1 MRRSH
6 KSFPQRCRSWTA
18 LSVAALLLASPLT
31 PALASTLAP
40 GGEGEADAPPS
51 RSEQYDSLLDSLN
64 AFFFQQTPAAT
75 PTPTP
80 AATPAPAQTPAAA
93 ASDASTSKPAGK
105 VERKPLKYPLPDWS
119 PLGSAGPETV
129 EALDESTEEF
139 VVLPDRWRFGW
150 PRFDR
155 YSPKKETP
163 WVEGSTFDPFNQNV
177 LKADYP
183 IIGNHTFLN
192 INLQSNSTLNP
203 RTVAV
208 GGRRDQFFTNQNI
221 VMGAEI
227 FGGTTVFEPKRW
239 AVRVTTVANFNFLA
253 NDTFNPFDSRRGN
266 SRLAVEEAFIEK
278 RLAVISPNF
287 DFISIRAGMQNFT
300 SDFRGFLFSENQLG
314 VRLFGN
320 ANANRDQWNVAFFAM
335 RQRDEVSQLHS
346 FDRRRQSVFIANW
359 FRQDFLTK
367 GYTFLL
373 NFHYNDDRGVTVG
386 DRGDKVR
393 AAYLGFHGDGKW
405 GRLNVNHAFYQAF
418 GNDQFNRLAGR
429 ETSINAQMAAF
440 EGSIDRDWVRWRGSV
455 FFASGDGDLNDDSA
469 NGFDMIQDN
478 PNFAGGPFQF
488 WTQQTTA
495 VGGGIGVLK
504 NKFSLLPNLRNKFTN
519 RANFVNPG
527 LLMLNAGAD
536 FRVTPKLKVVSN
548 LAYLRFARSNVLRQ
562 LTGDPGIDNGV
573 GIDLSVG
580 AKYRP
585 FQNENFFIVAGGA
598 VLFPHGGYARMI
610 GSTRPLFSP
619 TIAFQFAF

>member
-6 KSFPQRCRSWTA
+6 KRFPQRRQRLTA
-18 LSVAALLLASPLT
+18 IIITALLLAPL
-31 PALASTLAP
+31 PSSLAAAN
-40 GGEGEADAPPS
+40 GGEGDTDAPPS
-51 RSEQYDSLLDSLN
+51 RVEEYDTLVDSLYH
-64 AFFFQQTPAAT
+64 FFFQQPAAAPQAT
-75 PTPTP
+75 PTP
-80 AATPAPAQTPAAA
+80 APAPTPEAKKTP
-93 ASDASTSKPAGK
+93 DASASTPTGK
-105 VERKPLKYPLPDWS
+105 VERKPLKYPLPGFT
-119 PLGSAGPETV
+119 PLGSAGPETIEPV
-129 EALDESTEEF
+129 DPSDEEF

-155 YSPKKETP
+155 YNPKHETP
-163 WVEGSTFDPFNQNV
+163 WVEGSTFDPFNQNI

-192 INLQSNSTLNP
+192 LNIQSNSTLNP

-208 GGRRDQFFTNQNI
+208 GGGRRDQFFTNQNI

-227 FGGTTVFEPKRW
+227 FGGTTAFEPKRW
-239 AVRVTTVANFNFLA
+239 AVRVTTVANFNFTA
-253 NDTFNPFDSRRGN
+253 NNTFNPFDSKRGN

-278 RLAVISPNF
+278 RLAILSPNF

-320 ANANRDQWNVAFFAM
+320 ANANRDQYNVAFFAM

-373 NFHYNDDRGVTVG
+373 NFHYNDDRGVTIG
-386 DRGDKVR
+386 DRGDKLR
-393 AAYLGFHGDGKW
+393 AAYFGFHGDGKW

-418 GNDQFNRLAGR
+418 GRDNFNRLAGQ
-429 ETSINAQMAAF
+429 EVSINAQMAAF
-440 EGSIDRDWVRWRGSV
+440 EGSIDRDWIRYRGSI
-455 FFASGDGDLNDDSA
+455 FFASGDGDLNDDRA
-469 NGFDMIQDN
+469 TGFDMIQDN

-495 VGGGIGVLK
+495 VGSGIGFLK
-504 NKFSLLPNLRNKFTN
+504 SKFSLLPNLRNKFTN

-527 LLMLNAGAD
+527 LFMLNAGAD
-536 FRVTPKLKVVSN
+536 FRVTPKLKMVTN
-548 LAYLRFARSNVLRQ
+548 LAYLRFARSNVLQQ
-562 LTGDPGIDNGV
+562 LTGDPAIDNGI
-573 GIDLSVG
+573 GIDLSIG
-580 AKYRP
+580 SKFRP

-598 VLFPHGGYARMI
+598 VLFPHGGYARLI

-619 TIAFQFAF
+619 TVAIQFAF